1 MTSALRGEGGT
12 FKSRHSNQPSKGGYV
27 FLWTRG
33 KGVKKSENFADV
45 IYGSPVYNMLG
56 SGFYGRA
63 INSRSKLDTV
73 RLSVQS
79 AHVNVHRTL
88 APVGSCNPYVT
99 VRVVQ
104 AAAR

>member
-45 IYGSPVYNMLG
+45 IYGSPLT
-56 SGFYGRA
+56 
-63 INSRSKLDTV
+63 K
-73 RLSVQS
+73 SVKVVKV
-79 AHVNVHRTL
+79 A
-88 APVGSCNPYVT
+88 SC
-99 VRVVQ
+99 VQ
-104 AAAR
+104 ALHSAQSTNSQRQKDKELENRGKLLCTQS

>member
-1 MTSALRGEGGT
+1 
-12 FKSRHSNQPSKGGYV
+12 
-27 FLWTRG
+27 
-33 KGVKKSENFADV
+33 
-45 IYGSPVYNMLG
+45 MLG

>member
-1 MTSALRGEGGT
+1 MGGGGSP
-12 FKSRHSNQPSKGGYV
+12 KSRQKEQNQLICDSDRGG
-27 FLWTRG
+27 
-33 KGVKKSENFADV
+33 GVKKSENFADV

>member
-1 MTSALRGEGGT
+1 MAMHVGNKT
-12 FKSRHSNQPSKGGYV
+12 
-27 FLWTRG
+27 
-33 KGVKKSENFADV
+33 
-45 IYGSPVYNMLG
+45 
-56 SGFYGRA
+56 

-73 RLSVQS
+73 RLTVQS

-88 APVGSCNPYVT
+88 ARVGSCNPYVT